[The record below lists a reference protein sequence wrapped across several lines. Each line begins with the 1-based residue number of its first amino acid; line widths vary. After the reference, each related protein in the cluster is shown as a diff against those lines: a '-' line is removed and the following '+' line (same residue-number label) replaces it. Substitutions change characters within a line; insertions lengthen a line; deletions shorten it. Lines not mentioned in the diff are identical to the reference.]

1 MMSQFERFGKYI
13 LLEKLAS
20 GGMAEIYLAKSLGAQ
35 GVNKFLAVKRIL
47 PQFCENPEFKEMFR
61 EEAKVSVN
69 LRHSN
74 VVPIFDFGEEKNQ
87 FFLVM
92 EYVEGRNMRQILN
105 ELKKQQIQF
114 SIEQICYMVREAA
127 GGLDHAHRCIDGST
141 GRPLNIIHRDISP
154 QNIMV
159 SFEGEVRI
167 IDFGIAKAES
177 QLEATKAGTLKGKF
191 GYMSPE
197 QADGQT
203 IDVRTDIFSLGIV
216 LWELLANDRLFT
228 ASSEAAI
235 LRKIRECQIPS
246 IRKINPNVPPELEK
260 IVNKVLA
267 KDPNL
272 RYQTAAALHKD
283 LNRFLNTSYPDFN
296 PQDFA
301 IFIKNTFAQAYQD
314 SKRKLVDYAK
324 VQNAS
329 DAAPPGAGVS
339 ADSSPVG
346 KGDATIIDHSLPG
359 ASTGQE
365 IGINTA
371 AQIKVELKE
380 LKPPGGTAAGTSAGT
395 RSSILAPQTRTG
407 ITPAGAT
414 RTGIT
419 TTGMKHRPAPT
430 SSGSSDDMIAMIM
443 KGGVAMIFAVAGW
456 WGWKTGVFSDLMK
469 GGGNKQVAEKPK
481 DGEPPASGTTENA
494 SKVHYQVT
502 ISSEP
507 PGASIYFEGADQQSF
522 SPKIFNMEGNK
533 AIHVTLK
540 KEGYYPYEIDFT
552 PVKDAQSLQAV
563 LQPLG
568 RAAYITIN
576 VINGGANPIVE
587 VNGRRIG
594 EKAPVAIYPIP
605 AGLPVQ
611 IRARN
616 AFTGAM
622 AEQTI
627 TLEAEQRKKIELI
640 LGAGP

>member
-114 SIEQICYMVREAA
+114 QIEQICYMIREAA

-167 IDFGIAKAES
+167 IDFGIAKAET

-283 LNRFLNTSYPDFN
+283 LNRFLNVSFPDFN

-301 IFIKNTFAQAYQD
+301 IFIKNTFAQTYQET
-314 SKRKLVDYAK
+314 KRKLVDYAK
-324 VQNAS
+324 VQSTA
-329 DAAPPGAGVS
+329 DKAPPGAGVS
-339 ADSSPVG
+339 SDAGPVP
-346 KGDATIIDHSLPG
+346 KSEATIIDRSIPEAG
-359 ASTGQE
+359 E
-365 IGINTA
+365 DIGLNTA
-371 AQIKVELKE
+371 AQIKVELKN
-380 LKPPGGTAAGTSAGT
+380 LNPPTAPGVSAGT
-395 RSSILAPQTRTG
+395 RSSILNPQTRTG

-414 RTGIT
+414 RTGIST
-419 TTGMKHRPAPT
+419 ATGLPRRPSPAVDHG
-430 SSGSSDDMIAMIM
+430 SSSDDIIGMIM
-443 KGGVAMIFAVAGW
+443 KGGVAVIFAVAGW
-456 WGWKTGVFSDLMK
+456 WAWKTGMISEMAK
-469 GGGNKQVAEKPK
+469 GGAQVAEKPK
-481 DGEPPASGTTENA
+481 GLAPASGTTENA
-494 SKVHYQVT
+494 SKVNYQVT

-507 PGASIYFEGADQQSF
+507 PGASIYFEGVDQQSF

-533 AIHVTLK
+533 PIHVTLK
-540 KEGYYPYEIDFT
+540 KDGYYPYEIDFT

-568 RAAYITIN
+568 RAAYITIS
-576 VINGGANPIVE
+576 VINGGANPVVE

-594 EKAPVAIYPIP
+594 EKPPVAVYPIP

-616 AFTGAM
+616 AFTGVM
-622 AEQTI
+622 AERTI
-627 TLEAEQRKKIELI
+627 TLEADQRQKIELI